1 MFTTIA
7 ANTKPS
13 TYLEDYKITGFQVRW
28 CNGHISG
35 QEYNK
40 EPSSEQLTRDMI
52 TVISDYDP
60 AWCEIAKIS
69 FYFDHVT
76 NMHLKNLTIQYRQ
89 EEKWYN
95 WSNIDRDLYHALILK
110 VVEPMYRIIMS

>member
-1 MFTTIA
+1 MFTEFA
-7 ANTKPS
+7 DNTKPS

-28 CNGHISG
+28 CNGHTSG

-52 TVISDYDP
+52 TVIRDYDP

-69 FYFDHVT
+69 FYFDHIT
-76 NMHLKNLTIQYRQ
+76 DKELKHLTVQYRQ
-89 EEKWYN
+89 QEKWYN
-95 WSNIDRDLYHALILK
+95 WNINDRDLYHALILK
-110 VVEPMYRIIMS
+110 VAEPMYRIIMS